1 MQSSRAELGGP
12 SLRRWS
18 LLISVALVV
27 VLLGATVAV
36 LLAIGDLSRARS
48 RLLDVVGP
56 AVVSSQQLGADVV
69 DQENGV
75 RGYVLSGSESFL
87 EPYLNGMDRQSSARA
102 TIAATNDPTV
112 LKELG
117 ALDVA
122 LADWRED
129 YADPTITAVRAGTTP
144 PVEAFGKQRFDAVR
158 TALTTVQEE
167 LAGQRVEG
175 RAALNDASTRMAV
188 TCIVALGVLLVA
200 VLGCVVALR
209 LFVVAPLSRLRRHV
223 GEVAGG
229 DFAHEVTATGP
240 EELRELGRGVDVMRT
255 RIVDELG
262 EARERNAAL
271 DAATAELRRSNAEL
285 EQFAYV
291 ASHDL
296 QEPLRKV
303 ASFCQLLE
311 KRYHDQ
317 LDERGVQYLDFA
329 VDGAKRMQ
337 LLINDLLAFSRRRQ
351 APRPARGRPGRRP
364 GRRGEARRNLAVA
377 LESADATVEVG
388 DLPEVRGEHRLLV
401 GVFQNLIGN
410 AVKFHGDEPP
420 HVRVDAEPGEDDM
433 WVFSVSDNGI
443 GINEQY
449 AERIFV
455 IFQRLHA
462 KDRYPGTGIGLSMCR
477 KIIEYHGGRIWL
489 DTGTT
494 TGATIR
500 FTLPRVDADVV
511 TGDQVRRAN
520 GRVAGDVMVRTEES
534 DERHDH
540 GRPAAHGTG

>member
-1 MQSSRAELGGP
+1 MQTSRGELGGP

-18 LLISVALVV
+18 LLISVALVA
-27 VLLGATVAV
+27 VLLGAAVAV
-36 LLAIGDLSRARS
+36 LLAIGDLSKARS

-56 AVVSSQQLGADVV
+56 AVVSSQQLGADLV

-87 EPYLNGMDRQSSARA
+87 EPYLNGLDRQSSARA
-102 TIAATNDPTV
+102 VVAATNDPAV
-112 LKELG
+112 MKALG

-158 TALTTVQEE
+158 AALTAVQEE
-167 LAGQRVEG
+167 LAGQRADG

-209 LFVVAPLSRLRRHV
+209 LFVVAPLSRLRAHV

-229 DFAHEVTATGP
+229 DFAHTVTGTGP

-317 LDERGVQYLDFA
+317 LDERGLQYLDFA

-337 LLINDLLAFSRRRQ
+337 LLINDLLAFSRVGRHRDQ
-351 APRPARGRPGRRP
+351 QVVVPAADLVD
-364 GRRGEARRNLAVA
+364 EARRNLAVA
-377 LESADATVEVG
+377 LEAADARVEVG
-388 DLPEVRGEHRLLV
+388 ELPEVRGEARLLV

-410 AVKFHGDEPP
+410 AVKFRGDEPP
-420 HVRVDAEPGEDDM
+420 HVRIDAEPGEDGT
-433 WVFSVSDNGI
+433 WEFSVSDNGI
-443 GINEQY
+443 GIDEQY

-462 KDRYPGTGIGLSMCR
+462 KERYPGTGIGLAMSR

-489 DTGTT
+489 DTGTR
-494 TGATIR
+494 TGTTIR
-500 FTLPRVDADVV
+500 FILPRVDADVPV
-511 TGDQVRRAN
+511 L
-520 GRVAGDVMVRTEES
+520 TE
-534 DERHDH
+534 
-540 GRPAAHGTG
+540 